1 MSAGRRCFEYGRGR
15 GLHGLLFLAIL
26 STSAFAQDAPAPGQ
40 SSAPPKELVRRPPE
54 DQAAAEPSTRNVRR
68 ISLNVVVTDASGNP
82 AAGLPQS
89 DFTVLDNRQ
98 PSNILSFHGV
108 GVGSGAAPDPVQV
121 VLIVDMV
128 NTSFQDVATQ
138 RDQIGKFL
146 GQNGGSLPLPVS
158 IVFFSDT
165 GVKVAPPSRDGNAL
179 IADMKALATPI
190 RTITSAMGG
199 QGAVE
204 RFQLSLKTLSSL
216 TAYEAKK
223 PGRKL
228 LIWIGPGW
236 PMLTNLRFQPAAG
249 DKPAYWDS
257 TVSFA
262 THLREART
270 ILYSI
275 SPVGSA
281 ASVSRE
287 FEYKSYLKP
296 VTAMEQADSADLA
309 LPVLAI
315 QSGGRALSGSNDLT
329 GEIATCVAEA
339 NAFYTI
345 QIETAPSERANQYH
359 QLDVKIGTTGL
370 TARTNAGYYAQP

>member
-1 MSAGRRCFEYGRGR
+1 MRGR
-15 GLHGLLFLAIL
+15 IWVVSALFLLSIL
-26 STSAFAQDAPAPGQ
+26 AFAQEPSAPVAAPGQ
-40 SSAPPKELVRRPPE
+40 SPSPPKDLVRRAPE
-54 DQAAAEPSTRNVRR
+54 APESPARNSRR
-68 ISLNVVVTDASGNP
+68 ILLNVVVTDASGNP
-82 AAGLPQS
+82 VAGLAQS
-89 DFTVLDNRQ
+89 DFTVLDDHQ
-98 PSNILSFHGV
+98 PSKIELFY
-108 GVGSGAAPDPVQV
+108 GVGSGTAPEPVQV
-121 VLIVDMV
+121 VLIIDMV

-138 RDQIGKFL
+138 RDQINKFL
-146 GQNGGSLPLPVS
+146 GQNNGSLRLPVS

-165 GVKVAPPSRDGNAL
+165 GVKIAPPSQDGNAL
-179 IADMKALATPI
+179 IADMRKLTTPI

-199 QGAVE
+199 QGALE
-204 RFQLSLKTLSSL
+204 RFQLSLKTLSGL

-228 LIWIGPGW
+228 LIWVGPGW
-236 PMLTNLRFQPAAG
+236 PMLTSLRFQPAAG

-257 TVSFA
+257 TISFA

-275 SPVGSA
+275 NPVGSG
-281 ASVSRE
+281 ASISRE

-309 LPVLAI
+309 LQVLAI
-315 QSGGRALSGSNDLT
+315 QSGGRALTGSNDLA
-329 GEIATCVAEA
+329 GEIASCVAEA

-345 QIETAPSERANQYH
+345 EIDAIPSERANQYH
-359 QLDVKIGTTGL
+359 ELAVKVGKSGL